1 MKIYDKYRR
10 KLIVFIIAKGLLSLE
25 LTLKSLTVAQ
35 KQQFDTDGYIIIK
48 DLFSPL
54 DLSSI
59 EETFEDISQTTVPG
73 YFEPILDGEI
83 LDPLTRYPRVMHP
96 HRFNDTAKKYM
107 LHQPVLDVLA
117 DLYGEE
123 AFAAQSMFYYKP
135 PGSRGQALHQ
145 DNFYLK
151 VEPGNCIAAWTAV
164 DAANEENGGL
174 LVVPKTH
181 DYEIVCPDIADAK
194 ESFTNHYVKPPE
206 NKKAV
211 PVIMDKGDVLFF
223 NGNIIHGSYRNKTK
237 DQFRRAFICHYA
249 NASAT
254 HIGEHY
260 NPLYRADGSTLDLVG
275 NPDGG
280 PCGIHFD
287 AAYPH

>member
-1 MKIYDKYRR
+1 MIEIEKALY
-10 KLIVFIIAKGLLSLE
+10 LFTLKGWLVLE
-25 LTLKSLTVAQ
+25 LTLKSLTEAQ
-35 KQQFDTDGYIIIK
+35 KQQFDDEGYIIIK

-54 DLSSI
+54 DLTSI
-59 EETFEDISQTTVPG
+59 EETFEEISLTTVPG
-73 YFEPILDGEI
+73 YFEPVLAGEI
-83 LDPLTRYPRVMHP
+83 QDPLKRYPRVMHP
-96 HRFNDTAKKYM
+96 HRFNETAKKYM

-123 AFAAQSMFYYKP
+123 ALAAQSMFYYKP

-174 LVVPKTH
+174 LVVPKTNEY
-181 DYEIVCPDIADAK
+181 DIVCPDTADDK
-194 ESFTNHYVKPPE
+194 ESFTTHFVKPPD

-249 NASAT
+249 NVSAT

-280 PCGIHFD
+280 PCGINFET
-287 AAYPH
+287 AYPH